1 MPFDRAELHFA
12 EATLYQEHE
21 PKGKNRILPFNA
33 IALQA
38 KEEYDGKV
46 VEPERPSKI
55 RRDNGLDGRVIY
67 EF

>member
-38 KEEYDGKV
+38 EE
-46 VEPERPSKI
+46 
-55 RRDNGLDGRVIY
+55 
-67 EF
+67 